1 MNEAVRIAS
10 RHTGSYTGTPVCDDA
25 GAKHLLAAKGARD
38 VGVRSTHCDAGG
50 TMSKDEVCGQLAAE
64 VRVHE
69 FSGAYN
75 LQQHDACGAG

>member
-1 MNEAVRIAS
+1 VRIAS

-25 GAKHLLAAKGARD
+25 GAKHLLAAKGTRD
-38 VGVRSTHCDAGG
+38 VGVCGSHRDAGG
-50 TMSKDEVCGQLAAE
+50 TMSKDDVCGQLATCS
-64 VRVHE
+64 RVHE